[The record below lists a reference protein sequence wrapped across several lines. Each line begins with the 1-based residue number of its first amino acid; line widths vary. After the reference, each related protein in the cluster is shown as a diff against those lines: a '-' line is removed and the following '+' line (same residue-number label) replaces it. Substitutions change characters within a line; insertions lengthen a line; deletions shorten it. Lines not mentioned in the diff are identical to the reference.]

1 MVKYFWFISFLLQF
15 NFPCHY
21 LCYQF
26 FLFRNMNFNNVKVPK
41 VPGGGAASALIKLGV
56 VGGLGLYGAINSLY
70 NVEGGHRAIVFN
82 RIIGVKDKVLISPWF
97 LAYET

>member
-1 MVKYFWFISFLLQF
+1 
-15 NFPCHY
+15 
-21 LCYQF
+21 
-26 FLFRNMNFNNVKVPK
+26 MNFNNIKAPK

-70 NVEGGHRAIVFN
+70 NVQGGHQAIVFN
-82 RIIGVKDKVLISPWF
+82 RIVGVKDKVLISPWF